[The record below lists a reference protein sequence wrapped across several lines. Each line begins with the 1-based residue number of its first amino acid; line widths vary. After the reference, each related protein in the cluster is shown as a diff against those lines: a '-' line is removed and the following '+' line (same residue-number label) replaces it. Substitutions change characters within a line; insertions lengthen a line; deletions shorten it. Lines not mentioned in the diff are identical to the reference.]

1 MPRAE
6 FRYCLD
12 HVLFLHLERSQ
23 VDGKG
28 KEKNKIFRKLLLS
41 SFLSSHQSTKCDDL
55 GSKNEFSYTSGV
67 LIV

>member
-28 KEKNKIFRKLLLS
+28 KEKNDLS
-41 SFLSSHQSTKCDDL
+41 
-55 GSKNEFSYTSGV
+55 
-67 LIV
+67 

>member
-28 KEKNKIFRKLLLS
+28 KEKNKIFRKLLLFSVFIVS
-41 SFLSSHQSTKCDDL
+41 SVSKILMFLYV
-55 GSKNEFSYTSGV
+55 KN
-67 LIV
+67 